1 MMRGMNMQNMMR
13 QMQKM
18 QKNMKKDQ
26 AELEAQKFVGHAAD
40 DAVVVTFSGKKEM
53 KDIQIKAEAVDPT
66 DIDML
71 QDLVIMAVNDA
82 LKQIDEQTQKTMGK
96 YTRNLPNF

>member
-18 QKNMKKDQ
+18 QKNMKKEQ
-26 AELEAQKFVGHAAD
+26 TELEAQEFVGHAAD

-53 KDIQIKAEAVDPT
+53 KDIQIKAEAVDPA